1 MTTVVSECHCR
12 RDSRA
17 VKSGGNRSQSLSF
30 LAVESGVASECLLV
44 PGSMSLLMLE
54 HPVPGHTEAENPS
67 QIQTKGGSGPD
78 PCQVDY
84 SMLTR
89 DVY

>member
-1 MTTVVSECHCR
+1 MSLQKGQSSC
-12 RDSRA
+12 
-17 VKSGGNRSQSLSF
+17 KSGGNRSQSLSF

-78 PCQVDY
+78 P
-84 SMLTR
+84 
-89 DVY
+89 